1 MNRAI
6 LYGKDKLTGILT
18 FFCCLVISSCN
29 NDSKSISG
37 AGDSPTSGTIN
48 ISVDESFRPVI
59 EEHIKVYESSF
70 PGTTIIAHYKP
81 EADCFRDLARDTATH
96 LIIVTRGLNEKEEQF
111 FKDSLHFV
119 PGWNDVAS
127 DAITI
132 VVNARSKDS
141 LFTIDRLKKQ
151 LTGELGKRQTIV
163 FDGLNATSTVR
174 YVVDSILRGQR
185 FDTSVVKAVKN
196 SREVLDYVAS
206 DPDAIGFVG
215 ISWIGNPEDTA
226 QVKLLKKV
234 KIAYVRCDTCSDSPY
249 VKPNQFSI
257 LTNRYPLVRGLY
269 YILRENYSGLGSGFS
284 GFLQYERG
292 QLIFR
297 RAYLGPK
304 MGFALREVRM
314 NQKL

>member
-1 MNRAI
+1 MNRAK
-6 LYGKDKLTGILT
+6 LYGKDIIAGVL
-18 FFCCLVISSCN
+18 FFLSCLVYISCN
-29 NDSKSISG
+29 NGVKSTAG
-37 AGDSPTSGTIN
+37 AADSPTGGTIN

-81 EADCFRDLARDTATH
+81 EADCFRDLVWDTATH
-96 LIIVTRGLNEKEEQF
+96 LVIVTRGLNEKEEQF
-111 FKDSLHFV
+111 FKDSVHYV

-132 VVNARSKDS
+132 VVNAGSKDT

-151 LTGELGKRQTIV
+151 LTGELGKKQTLV

-185 FDTSVVKAVKN
+185 FDTSVVKAVRN
-196 SREVLDYVAS
+196 SREVLDYVANNR
-206 DPDAIGFVG
+206 DAIGFVG

-226 QVKLLKKV
+226 EVKLLKKV
-234 KIAYVRCDTCSDSPY
+234 KIAYVRCDICPDSPY
-249 VKPNQFSI
+249 VKPNQYSI

-314 NQKL
+314 KGKL